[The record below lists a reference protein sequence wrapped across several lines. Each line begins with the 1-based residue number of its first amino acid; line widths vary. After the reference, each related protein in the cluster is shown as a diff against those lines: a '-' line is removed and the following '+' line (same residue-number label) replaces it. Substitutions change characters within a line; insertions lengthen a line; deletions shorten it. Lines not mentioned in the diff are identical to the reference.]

1 MKSKVTKRRKKR
13 WSTYRGPTGRRS
25 STSTSPLLTKIL
37 DVEVEE
43 VVGVVEAVDVVE
55 KVESSAVR
63 GQMESSAAKG
73 KMASVASA
81 AKDQKEIVH
90 LDRKEMLL
98 PAVVE
103 IVEVVVVVAIVEEEE
118 GGAIN
123 KSLAS
128 PKRLSQHWDRPF
140 KVSKA

>member
-1 MKSKVTKRRKKR
+1 MGTLILSGRKPLSTRSKMKSKVTKRRKRR
-13 WSTYRGPTGRRS
+13 WSTYRGLTDRRS

-43 VVGVVEAVDVVE
+43 VVGVVAAVDVVG
-55 KVESSAVR
+55 K
-63 GQMESSAAKG
+63 GESSAAIG

-81 AKDQKEIVH
+81 VKDQKEIVH
-90 LDRKEMLL
+90 QDRKE
-98 PAVVE
+98 
-103 IVEVVVVVAIVEEEE
+103 IVEAVVVVVAEAEE

-128 PKRLSQHWDRPF
+128 PKRLSQHWD
-140 KVSKA
+140 KLYKA

>member
-1 MKSKVTKRRKKR
+1 LILSGRKPLSTRRKMKSKVTKRRKRR
-13 WSTYRGPTGRRS
+13 WSTYRGLTDRRS

-43 VVGVVEAVDVVE
+43 VVGVVAAVDVVG
-55 KVESSAVR
+55 KVESSA
-63 GQMESSAAKG
+63 AIG

-81 AKDQKEIVH
+81 VKDQKEIVH
-90 LDRKEMLL
+90 QDRKEMLL
-98 PAVVE
+98 PAVEE
-103 IVEVVVVVAIVEEEE
+103 IVEAVVVVVIAEAEE

-128 PKRLSQHWDRPF
+128 PKRLSQHWD
-140 KVSKA
+140 KL